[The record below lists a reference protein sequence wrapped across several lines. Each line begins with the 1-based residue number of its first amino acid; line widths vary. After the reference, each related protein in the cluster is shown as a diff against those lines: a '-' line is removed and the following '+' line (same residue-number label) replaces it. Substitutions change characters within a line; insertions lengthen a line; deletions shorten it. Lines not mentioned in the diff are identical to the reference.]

1 MKIYEI
7 VEDVK
12 AKDFTFD
19 IAGVNRPYLKD
30 ITDKTCEEM
39 TDENYGLHYFY
50 NDLRNRETVSV
61 TMDLTTMKIT
71 ILYK

>member
-1 MKIYEI
+1 MKVYEI

-19 IAGVNRPYLKD
+19 IAGFNRPYLKD
-30 ITDKTCEEM
+30 IVNKTCEEM
-39 TDENYGLHYFY
+39 IDKKYGLHYFY
-50 NDLRNRETVSV
+50 EDLRDRDVIGT
-61 TMDLTTMKIT
+61 TMDLTKMRIT

>member
-19 IAGVNRPYLKD
+19 IAGFNRPYLKD
-30 ITDKTCEEM
+30 ITEKTCEEM
-39 TDENYGLHYFY
+39 TDKNYGLHYFY
-50 NDLRNRETVSV
+50 NDLRNREIAIA
-61 TMDLTTMKIT
+61 TMDLTIMKIT

>member
-7 VEDVK
+7 VENVK

-19 IAGVNRPYLKD
+19 IAGFNRPYLKD
-30 ITDKTCEEM
+30 ITDKTYKEM
-39 TDENYGLHYFY
+39 TDKNYGLHYFY
-50 NDLRNRETVSV
+50 DDLRDREVASA
-61 TMDLTTMKIT
+61 TMDLTIMKIT